1 MIAEFYIV
9 NHSFRCPENIDVE
22 TLEEK
27 IKLLSEDYLYIRKY
41 KETDKILVNPS
52 IYEECIYEDLSIYEM
67 LFTKKGKK
75 YFDGDIRKALFTILD
90 RSEETENTLEDI
102 IDVLLPEQS
111 EDLVH
116 GLLCLHQVEE
126 IAEQFLVYDKNN
138 WLTFHRHFLGLYP
151 KDVTHYFNECVKYF
165 PNLYFHERNKKTIA
179 KIHPDFVKKIILYLS
194 WLNDSFTN
202 LRNEELPR
210 FERLKSFSSL
220 FPFDFIRSSK
230 KKQNFPV
237 TLEGKIKKKPLLS
250 FEFENNQGEIEVI
263 CCEPH
268 MKMAY
273 SDNYPGD
280 SKYYQYRIYFHEGKE
295 NIAEGR
301 ILVGHIGEHL

>member
-9 NHSFRCPENIDVE
+9 NHSFRCPENIDIE

-165 PNLYFHERNKKTIA
+165 PNLYFHERNGQTIN
-179 KIHPDFVKKIILYLS
+179 KILPGFTKKIIYHLTA
-194 WLNDSFTN
+194 LND
-202 LRNEELPR
+202 
-210 FERLKSFSSL
+210 
-220 FPFDFIRSSK
+220 
-230 KKQNFPV
+230 
-237 TLEGKIKKKPLLS
+237 
-250 FEFENNQGEIEVI
+250 EFENYKNKDNYQRIETLKAFSIGCNLDQEASNEGDAKRKKDLTFDFPTNENKLEAV

-268 MKMAY
+268 LKLCK
-273 SDNYPGD
+273 SDNDGD
-280 SKYYQYRIYFHEGKE
+280 SEFYFHRIYFHEGKG